1 MQIILG
7 AKILIKPIIE
17 KDMFGQDSSE
27 SIKKG
32 EIIAIGKGTFDE
44 DIIVEVGDIVT
55 YNHGQSYGE
64 YQIMNYD
71 SLIEKL

>member
-1 MQIILG
+1 MEILG

-17 KDMFGQDSSE
+17 KDMFGQEIIDGQ
-27 SIKKG
+27 KKG
-32 EIIAIGKGTFDE
+32 EVVAIGKGKFDE
-44 DIIVEVGDIVT
+44 DVLVTVGDIVT
-55 YNHGQSYGE
+55 YNHGQAYGE